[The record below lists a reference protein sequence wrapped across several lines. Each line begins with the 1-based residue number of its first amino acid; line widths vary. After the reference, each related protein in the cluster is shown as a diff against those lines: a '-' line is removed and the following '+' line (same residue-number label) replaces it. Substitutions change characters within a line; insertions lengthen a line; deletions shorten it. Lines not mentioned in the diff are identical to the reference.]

1 MIASFLLNSFH
12 IKLDIF
18 LTNNELKRC
27 ACWFQN
33 KIHSIHYAANYPESF
48 CCLNK
53 NTQINEFC
61 SLNV

>member
-48 CCLNK
+48 CCL
-53 NTQINEFC
+53 
-61 SLNV
+61 